1 MEHQPYDE
9 LIYKSFLFFQKIE
22 IHNDLHCLLYMSLS
36 GPVDAWIRFNSIDV
50 SPYPVELLCLNLSLD
65 IDVLKPIGSNVA
77 ISVVTKKTN
86 LNWGFQSEVSSI
98 GLLHMYVQ

>member
-9 LIYKSFLFFQKIE
+9 LIYKSFLFFPKIK
-22 IHNDLHCLLYMSLS
+22 IHNDLHRLLYMSLS

-50 SPYPVELLCLNLSLD
+50 SPYPVELLRLNLSLD
-65 IDVLKPIGSNVA
+65 IDVLKSIGSNVA

-86 LNWGFQSEVSSI
+86 LAGGVSM
-98 GLLHMYVQ
+98 GG